1 MKKSG
6 FFLMLLLIAGI
17 ACKTQKNPRAP
28 KIDVPIAI
36 NIQAESS
43 ANTNF
48 INLSYYRF
56 QLLNAIEQF
65 QSVNFVLV
73 EADEN
78 PEVVLNIDIENF
90 MLWPKDERVSRRRVS
105 RNIVVGTDSNG
116 KPVYQTVTAV
126 VDIVQIQQRTNARF
140 KTSLSIKAEPPV
152 KFQKTFV
159 ANYNYVNSYV
169 DNIQG
174 DMRAL
179 DPSISMSRGM
189 LTDLTEDDYILI
201 LSKQE
206 MIRRLGDE
214 VRKFYGSKTK
224 VPK

>member
-1 MKKSG
+1 MKKLKLI
-6 FFLMLLLIAGI
+6 FCILIFLCIS
-17 ACKTQKNPRAP
+17 CKTQKKPRAP
-28 KIDVPIAI
+28 KIEVPIAI

-56 QLLNAIEQF
+56 QLLNGIDQF
-65 QSVNFVLV
+65 QSVDFVLV
-73 EADEN
+73 EPDEN
-78 PEVVLNIDIENF
+78 PEAVLNIDIENF

-105 RNIVVGTDSNG
+105 RNIVAGTDSNG
-116 KPVYQTVTAV
+116 KPVYQTVTAS

-140 KTSLSIKAEPPV
+140 KTSLTIKAESPV
-152 KFQKTFV
+152 KFQKTFI
-159 ANYNYVNSYV
+159 ANYNYVNTYV

-174 DMRAL
+174 DPRAL
-179 DPSISMSRGM
+179 DPSISLSRGM
-189 LTDLTEDDYILI
+189 GIELTEDDYIMI

-206 MIRRLGDE
+206 MIRRIADE
-214 VRKFYGSKTK
+214 IRKFYASKTK

>member
-6 FFLMLLLIAGI
+6 LILLSLVLGGI
-17 ACKTQKNPRAP
+17 SCKTQKVPRAP
-28 KIDVPIAI
+28 KIDVPITI
-36 NIQAESS
+36 NIEAESS

-48 INLSYYRF
+48 INLGYYRF

-73 EADEN
+73 ESDEN
-78 PEVVLNIDIENF
+78 PEAVLNITIENF
-90 MLWPKDERVSRRRVS
+90 MLWPRDERLSRRRVS
-105 RNIVVGTDSNG
+105 RNIIAGTDSSG
-116 KPVYQTVTAV
+116 KPIYQTVTAI

-140 KTSLSIKAEPPV
+140 KTSLSIKAETPV
-152 KFQKTFV
+152 KFQKTFT
-159 ANYNYVNSYV
+159 ANYNYVNTYI

-174 DMRAL
+174 DMRAVN
-179 DPSISMSRGM
+179 PSLSMSRGM
-189 LTDLTEDDYILI
+189 GNELTEDDYILI

-206 MIRRLGDE
+206 MTRRIADE
-214 VRKFYGSKTK
+214 IRKFYDSKTK

>member
-6 FFLMLLLIAGI
+6 LILLFLVLCGI
-17 ACKTQKNPRAP
+17 SCKTQKVPRAP
-28 KIDVPIAI
+28 KIDVPITI
-36 NIQAESS
+36 NIEAESS

-48 INLSYYRF
+48 INLGYYRF

-73 EADEN
+73 ESDEN
-78 PEVVLNIDIENF
+78 PEAVLNITIENF
-90 MLWPKDERVSRRRVS
+90 MLWPRDERLSRRRVS
-105 RNIVVGTDSNG
+105 RNIIAGTDSSG
-116 KPVYQTVTAV
+116 KPIYQTVTAI

-140 KTSLSIKAEPPV
+140 KTSLSIKAETPV
-152 KFQKTFV
+152 KFQKTFT
-159 ANYNYVNSYV
+159 ANYNYVNTFI

-174 DMRAL
+174 DMRAVN
-179 DPSISMSRGM
+179 PSLSMSRGM
-189 LTDLTEDDYILI
+189 GNELTEDDYILI

-206 MIRRLGDE
+206 MTRRIADE
-214 VRKFYGSKTK
+214 IRKFYDSKTK

>member
-1 MKKSG
+1 MKKIK
-6 FFLMLLLIAGI
+6 LIVWVLIFSGI
-17 ACKTQKNPRAP
+17 ACNTQKKPRAA

-48 INLSYYRF
+48 INLGYYRF
-56 QLLNAIEQF
+56 QLLNTIQQF

-90 MLWPKDERVSRRRVS
+90 MLWPKDERVSRRRLS
-105 RNIVVGTDSNG
+105 RNIVAGTDSNG
-116 KPVYQTVTAV
+116 KPVYQTVTAI
-126 VDIVQIQQRTNARF
+126 VDIIQIQQRTNARF

-159 ANYNYVNSYV
+159 SNYNYVNTYV

-189 LTDLTEDDYILI
+189 ENELNEDDYILI

-206 MIRRLGDE
+206 MTRRLADE
-214 VRKFYGSKTK
+214 VRKFYDSKTK
-224 VPK
+224 VLK